1 VCEGDVGGFMQIP
14 GLNGHQV
21 LAAAIFISAVF
32 FLGIKLLNPTPLV
45 IWSTG
50 TDFVI
55 QSEHVGDV
63 YTIIDVAIIIF
74 ASLVVCASALI
85 LLFYDQIHFVDIP
98 RETRLPD
105 HEPDIIL
112 PSPLEERKRRWEAV
126 LPTLKEDQQ
135 LIYQSILDADGLI
148 PQSDIVEKT
157 GLSKSNVSR
166 TLDILE
172 SMGLVE
178 KRRRGMGNIIILK

>member
-1 VCEGDVGGFMQIP
+1 M
-14 GLNGHQV
+14 NGHQI
-21 LAAAIFISAVF
+21 LTAAIFISAVF
-32 FLGIKLLNPTPLV
+32 FLGVKLLNPTPLV

-55 QSEHVGDV
+55 QTEHIGDV
-63 YTIIDVAIIIF
+63 YTLTDVAIIIC
-74 ASLVVCASALI
+74 ASLIVCASALI
-85 LLFYDQIHFVDIP
+85 LLFYDQIHIVAIQ
-98 RETRLPD
+98 REAGLSD
-105 HEPDIIL
+105 HESDIIL

-172 SMGLVE
+172 SMGLIE
-178 KRRRGMGNIIILK
+178 KRRRGMGNIILLK

>member
-1 VCEGDVGGFMQIP
+1 MHVP
-14 GLNGHQV
+14 GLNGQQV

-32 FLGIKLLNPTPLV
+32 FLGVKLLNPTPLV

-50 TDFVI
+50 TDYVI
-55 QSEHVGDV
+55 QTEHVGDF
-63 YTIIDVAIIIF
+63 YTLTDVAVIIV
-74 ASLVVCASALI
+74 ASLLVCASALI
-85 LLFYDQIHFVDIP
+85 LLFYDQIHIP
-98 RETRLPD
+98 PAVQPVRLPD
-105 HEPDIIL
+105 HEAEIPL
-112 PSPLEERKRRWEAV
+112 PSPLEERRKRWETV

-172 SMGLVE
+172 SMGLIE
-178 KRRRGMGNIIILK
+178 KRRRGMGNIILLK

>member
-1 VCEGDVGGFMQIP
+1 MHIP
-14 GLNGHQV
+14 GLNGQQV

-32 FLGIKLLNPTPLV
+32 FLGVKLLNPTPLV

-55 QSEHVGDV
+55 QTEHIGDV
-63 YTIIDVAIIIF
+63 YTLTDVAAIIV

-85 LLFYDQIHFVDIP
+85 LLFYDQIHVVP
-98 RETRLPD
+98 ATVPVQPGRYPE
-105 HEPDIIL
+105 HEPDVPL

-166 TLDILE
+166 SLDILE
-172 SMGLVE
+172 SMGLIE
-178 KRRRGMGNIIILK
+178 KRRRGMGNIILLK

>member
-1 VCEGDVGGFMQIP
+1 MHIP

-32 FLGIKLLNPTPLV
+32 FLGVKLLNPTPLV

-55 QSEHVGDV
+55 QTEHVGDI
-63 YTIIDVAIIIF
+63 YTLNDVAIIIV

-85 LLFYDQIHFVDIP
+85 LLFYDQIHIIP
-98 RETRLPD
+98 APPVARIPEH
-105 HEPDIIL
+105 HEPDIPL

-148 PQSDIVEKT
+148 PQSDIVERT

-172 SMGLVE
+172 SMGLIE
-178 KRRRGMGNIIILK
+178 KRRRGMGNIILLK

>member
-1 VCEGDVGGFMQIP
+1 MRIP
-14 GLNGHQV
+14 GLNGQQV
-21 LAAAIFISAVF
+21 LAAAVLISAVF
-32 FLGIKLLNPTPLV
+32 FLGVKLLNPTPLV

-55 QSEHVGDV
+55 QTEHIGDV
-63 YTIIDVAIIIF
+63 YTITDVAIIIC
-74 ASLVVCASALI
+74 ASLVVCASALT
-85 LLFYDQIHFVDIP
+85 LLFYDQIHIVTSPQPVQTKASDP
-98 RETRLPD
+98 EVP
-105 HEPDIIL
+105 L
-112 PSPLEERKRRWEAV
+112 PSPLEERRRKWEAV

-172 SMGLVE
+172 SMGLIE
-178 KRRRGMGNIIILK
+178 RRRRGMGNIILLK